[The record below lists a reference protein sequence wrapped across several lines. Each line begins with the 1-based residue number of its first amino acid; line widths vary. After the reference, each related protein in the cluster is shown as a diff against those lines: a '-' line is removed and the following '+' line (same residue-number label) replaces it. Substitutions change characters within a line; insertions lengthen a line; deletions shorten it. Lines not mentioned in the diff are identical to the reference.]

1 MRSIASN
8 LAELLLA
15 KFRADEGALD
25 EGAELEVATGGLGKG
40 YLRRIIFFVS
50 RRPLLSS
57 L

>member
-15 KFRADEGALD
+15 KFRADESALD
-25 EGAELEVATGGLGKG
+25 EGAWLEVATGGLGKG
-40 YLRRIIFFVS
+40 YLKRII
-50 RRPLLSS
+50 LLFQTAMLSI